1 MSAPMQISTTGALV
15 GQILVMAALLEKALN
30 VVRNVEAEGSDE
42 AEELQALID
51 QGEAAIATVLTEHA
65 MGAPG

>member
-1 MSAPMQISTTGALV
+1 MSAPIQISTTGALV

-42 AEELQALID
+42 AEELQALIK